1 MAGDATPK
9 QIENRRTVLFWTLVI
24 FLGLV
29 IIAIIGGIIN
39 TVIPKPRTAADDAA
53 ELVEQ
58 GNKEREKYPIVEY
71 LPIKNSLFTLGYQF
85 SNAGKKLTLKVT
97 TTETYLDSA
106 INKLTSFGVDLTNCA
121 LDITSPASPFLSAYI
136 VNNETDP
143 IAALRAAYSRV
154 ESFQIAKI
162 RAVSSS
168 GEDVEGAK
176 NADYILARIT
186 TGREDHYNL
195 QTYRV
200 ILKKDE
206 ASRWIPIS
214 NPSPILNIYNTP
226 GIDIELLKLANL
238 L

>member
-9 QIENRRTVLFWTLVI
+9 QIENRRTVLFWALVI
-24 FLGLV
+24 FLGLM

-58 GNKEREKYPIVEY
+58 GNKEREKYPIVEH
-71 LPIKNSLFTLGYQF
+71 LPIKNSLFILGYQF
-85 SNAGKKLTLKVT
+85 SDAGKKLTLKVT

-121 LDITSPASPFLSAYI
+121 LDITSPANPFLSAYI
-136 VNNETDP
+136 VNGESDP
-143 IAALRAAYSRV
+143 TAALRTAYSRV
-154 ESFQIAKI
+154 ESFQIVKTAEKD
-162 RAVSSS
+162 
-168 GEDVEGAK
+168 G
-176 NADYILARIT
+176 YFYARIT

-206 ASRWIPIS
+206 ASRWTPIS

-226 GIDIELLKLANL
+226 GVDIEIIRLANQL
-238 L
+238 